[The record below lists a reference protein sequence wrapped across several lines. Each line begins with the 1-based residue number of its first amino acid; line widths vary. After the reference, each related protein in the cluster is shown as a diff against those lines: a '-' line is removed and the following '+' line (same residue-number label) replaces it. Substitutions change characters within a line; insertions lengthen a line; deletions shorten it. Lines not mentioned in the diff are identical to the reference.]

1 MSPDTTGRGSGA
13 LVVALV
19 VDDELL
25 IRWSLAETLSDR
37 GFTVVEAEDGEGAV
51 RALTGNA
58 VPPDLVLLDF
68 RLPDS
73 NDLYLLSRIIS
84 LVPNGRV
91 ILMTAY
97 GTPEL
102 ATAAL
107 ERGAF
112 RVLHKPFEMQ
122 DVSALV
128 SRFEDDHAT
137 RQP

>member
-1 MSPDTTGRGSGA
+1 MSPTQPWPSTSSRR
-13 LVVALV
+13 ALV

-37 GFTVVEAEDGEGAV
+37 GFTVAEAEDGKGAV
-51 RALTGNA
+51 RALTDSLEL
-58 VPPDLVLLDF
+58 PDLVLLDF

-73 NDLYLLSRIIS
+73 NDLNLLSRIIS

-112 RVLHKPFEMQ
+112 KVLHKPFEMQ
-122 DVSALV
+122 DVTALV
-128 SRFEDDHAT
+128 A
-137 RQP
+137 

>member
-1 MSPDTTGRGSGA
+1 MSPDTTGTGA
-13 LVVALV
+13 APRRALV

-37 GFTVVEAEDGEGAV
+37 GFTVAEAEDGKGAV
-51 RALTGNA
+51 RVLTGSA

-73 NDLYLLSRIIS
+73 NDLNLLSRIIS

-112 RVLHKPFEMQ
+112 KVLHKPFEMQ
-122 DVSALV
+122 DVTALV
-128 SRFEDDHAT
+128 A
-137 RQP
+137 

>member
-1 MSPDTTGRGSGA
+1 MSPTRTGGATTGRR
-13 LVVALV
+13 ALV

-25 IRWSLAETLSDR
+25 IRWSLAETLIDR
-37 GFTVVEAEDGEGAV
+37 GFTVAEAEDGKGAV
-51 RALTGNA
+51 RALTDA
-58 VPPDLVLLDF
+58 KEPPDLVLLDF

-73 NDLYLLSRIIS
+73 NDLNLLSRIIS

-112 RVLHKPFEMQ
+112 KVLNKPFEMQ
-122 DVSALV
+122 DLTALV
-128 SRFEDDHAT
+128 A
-137 RQP
+137 

>member
-1 MSPDTTGRGSGA
+1 MSLDKTGKAATAPRR
-13 LVVALV
+13 ALV
-19 VDDELL
+19 VDDERL

-37 GFTVVEAEDGEGAV
+37 GFTVAEAEDGKGAV
-51 RALTGNA
+51 RALTGSA
-58 VPPDLVLLDF
+58 APPDLVLLDF

-73 NDLYLLSRIIS
+73 NDLNLLSRVIS

-122 DVSALV
+122 DVTALV
-128 SRFEDDHAT
+128 A
-137 RQP
+137 